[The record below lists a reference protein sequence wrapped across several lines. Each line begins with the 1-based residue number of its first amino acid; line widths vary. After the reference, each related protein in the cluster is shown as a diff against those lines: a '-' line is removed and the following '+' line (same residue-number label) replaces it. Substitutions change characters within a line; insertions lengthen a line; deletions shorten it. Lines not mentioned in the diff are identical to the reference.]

1 MVVSSIF
8 ESRRIAVSGLGFKK
22 SLKAAG
28 RRVTR
33 TRQAVLS
40 LLERTAQPLS
50 ATEIFDQLQQEKVS
64 IDLVTVYRTVHVL
77 KELGLVAQ
85 IELHQEGQARFEL
98 KEGREHHHHIRC
110 QMCGAI
116 VDLLLCPLKKLTKLI
131 ESQTQYIV
139 DDHTL
144 EFTGLCPKCQ

>member
-1 MVVSSIF
+1 MNT
-8 ESRRIAVSGLGFKK
+8 AGLRKG
-22 SLKAAG
+22 LKATG

-50 ATEIFDQLQQEKVS
+50 ATEIFEKLQEENVA

-77 KELGLVAQ
+77 KELGFVAQ
-85 IELHQEGQARFEL
+85 IELHQEGQARYEI
-98 KEGREHHHHIRC
+98 KEGREHHHHIQC

-116 VDLLLCPLKKLTKLI
+116 VDLLLCPLKKITKLI
-131 ESQTQYIV
+131 ESQTNFIV

-144 EFTGLCPKCQ
+144 EFTGLCPRCQ